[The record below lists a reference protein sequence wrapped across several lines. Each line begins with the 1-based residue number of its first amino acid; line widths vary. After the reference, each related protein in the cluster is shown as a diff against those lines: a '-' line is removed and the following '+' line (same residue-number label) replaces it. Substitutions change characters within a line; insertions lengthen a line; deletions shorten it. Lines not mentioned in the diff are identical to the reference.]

1 MTDAE
6 LLGFATEFRD
16 GILGGLGSA
25 WMCAAVC
32 WPLSGLLSACGVP
45 NEAVESDLGHMNH
58 VWLRLADGRAL
69 DPTADQ
75 FNALFPNM
83 NLPPVYLGAPL
94 PIHALA
100 ASQAEEGKAPPD
112 LDLG

>member
-6 LLGFATEFRD
+6 LLKFASEFRE
-16 GILGGLGSA
+16 GILDGQPSA

-32 WPLSGLLSACGVP
+32 WPLSTLLCLHGVD
-45 NEAVESDLGHMNH
+45 NEAVETDLGEMNH

-75 FNALFPNM
+75 FNALFPAMNM
-83 NLPPVYLGAPL
+83 PPVYLGP
-94 PIHALA
+94 PVGIHGGR
-100 ASQAEEGKAPPD
+100 AE
-112 LDLG
+112 